1 MGKKPHDFKTQY
13 MELGQDEKYRDA
25 MLEDQ
30 KAPEGR
36 SEEREDDA
44 DDAESELE
52 EISKDQETPSEE
64 TSKKT
69 SRKRVVV
76 PSWSDDSE

>member
-1 MGKKPHDFKTQY
+1 MISRLNAWNWFRMRNVQCWKNRR
-13 MELGQDEKYRDA
+13 LLRA
-25 MLEDQ
+25 DQ
-30 KAPEGR
+30 
-36 SEEREDDA
+36 SSITHEERE

-52 EISKDQETPSEE
+52 EISEDQETPSEE
-64 TSKKT
+64 TTKKT